1 VSKLRFTVMI
11 DRRMEDVVVA
21 LAELQPKLQ
30 PDQGIYSFE
39 EVSGKTR
46 ITFISTQPIR
56 TLYSLEDPA
65 DDPLH
70 RQVESLSTLKQM
82 LETA

>member
-1 VSKLRFTVMI
+1 VGKLRYTVMI
-11 DRRMEDVVVA
+11 DRRMEDVVIA
-21 LAELQPKLQ
+21 LAELQAQLESN
-30 PDQGIYSFE
+30 QGIYSFE

-46 ITFISTQPIR
+46 ITFVSTQPIR
-56 TLYSLEDPA
+56 SLYSLEDPA
-65 DDPLH
+65 ADPLH